1 MTELL
6 ELRGIS
12 RHFGGL
18 RALDEVSLDVDAGAI
33 VGLIGPNGAG
43 KTTLFNV
50 VSGVLGAHGGTIRF
64 DGEDITTDPAH
75 RRAARGIGRSF
86 QHLGLMLD
94 ETAEFNVLT
103 ALHRSASYS
112 GVDVVV
118 RPWRY
123 RRGERDLRSR
133 STEALDRFDLLADR
147 HRRVRDLAFAK
158 ARFVELAAVYA
169 EQPRL
174 MLLDEPTTGL
184 DLNEV
189 VRLGD
194 VLTGIRESGTT
205 ILVVAHDVGFVM
217 RVCDDVYVLAEG
229 KVLFHGPPAEVQS
242 HPAVI
247 EAYLGRSA

>member
-1 MTELL
+1 MALL
-6 ELRGIS
+6 AVEDVTR
-12 RHFGGL
+12 RFGGIVAL
-18 RALDEVSLDVDAGAI
+18 ADVSLALDQGEI

-133 STEALDRFDLLADR
+133 RFR
-147 HRRVRDLAFAK
+147 K
-158 ARFVELAAVYA
+158 NELRNA
-169 EQPRL
+169 
-174 MLLDEPTTGL
+174 
-184 DLNEV
+184 
-189 VRLGD
+189 
-194 VLTGIRESGTT
+194 I
-205 ILVVAHDVGFVM
+205 
-217 RVCDDVYVLAEG
+217 
-229 KVLFHGPPAEVQS
+229 
-242 HPAVI
+242 
-247 EAYLGRSA
+247 